1 MQPRRTAECDFRQTV
16 TLEKALYSMYSVSV
30 MTPLCD
36 FRGRVPLQGE
46 TLRSYHCIHRIQ
58 CKLKHTPLGRPEKP
72 IANHTFYIVNID
84 LVFVLQYAVRRT
96 LG

>member
-30 MTPLCD
+30 MTPQCD

-46 TLRSYHCIHRIQ
+46 TLRSDHCIHRIQ
-58 CKLKHTPLGRPEKP
+58 CKLKHTPLGRTEKP
-72 IANHTFYIVNID
+72 IANRTFYIVNPC
-84 LVFVLQYAVRRT
+84 LSF
-96 LG
+96 